1 MAGHE
6 DALRKLTV
14 NDESAMENELGL
26 RMALSPEHPLDLKTG
41 ALVRLSALVAIGA
54 APPSFQ
60 WAGAAAVRS
69 GATPDEVVS
78 MLCAIAPI
86 VGLARVVAAA
96 PEIALAIGYDTD
108 VALETLVGDAQPPGS
123 WAPVR

>member
-78 MLCAIAPI
+78 TLCAIAPI
-86 VGLARVVAAA
+86 WSSTCCVLGSAAA
-96 PEIALAIGYDTD
+96 SGSC
-108 VALETLVGDAQPPGS
+108 TLTNSTPWSSVGMKAVG
-123 WAPVR
+123 VR